1 MAAILQGLV
10 RSNGVVMNCQSGV
23 HTSVPL
29 RTPGQVMQLERMGS
43 SFQTRLSFMRQ
54 LLRRMR
60 RENWQF
66 KRLRLDLDAK
76 GCGVGVYACHGPDR
90 SYSLVAFMHDISPE
104 QRTDRVI
111 ADAWD
116 ATFSLYDGVPDD
128 ADIERLRS
136 QTPYQE
142 AGRFTASEL
151 TLARAN
157 KSMRLF
163 EHVVERLA
171 SGKQPDLSNLN
182 RVGYLMRTTAVY
194 GSGKFG
200 CADREKLAGRP
211 EMQGPFQAE
220 LLTVYLVRWLSM
232 DLVNHVARERGKASS
247 VPLDSRYARYL
258 GIGNATGL
266 GMAPFLTKYPTL
278 INNWV
283 LARET
288 ALARVRSVPMAD
300 QIQFGDF
307 IILLDRA
314 RHFVEEWDV
323 DDETQKARIMQLRL
337 DLDQLKK
344 LCSKG
349 HGQPYAWD
357 TIYRYAEETMSVEAQ
372 EFVVSLLLEQHGEI
386 VDELAGRMSA
396 REPPRLDPAMSLG
409 SLLDIIEANYDW
421 VSSTDFS
428 DPAALKRFW
437 YYSEEKLEPRVGDRQ
452 TEQGSEFEMP
462 IGIARDVNRLR
473 NDLHRCDR
481 SLKVADFLLTAP
493 EYRHVV
499 WRVQLA
505 PHYPY
510 GEIRDNLL
518 GEGRRPLDILRFKL
532 AFFGVAKFDPK
543 SDLWTRVNMYQGAP
557 LPYELASWTGPE
569 WVFPFLPANRI
580 GETIQ

>member
-1 MAAILQGLV
+1 
-10 RSNGVVMNCQSGV
+10 MNCQYGI

-29 RTPGQVMQLERMGS
+29 RAPDQVMQLERMGS

-54 LLRRMR
+54 LVRRMR

-66 KRLRLDLDAK
+66 KRLRFDLDAK
-76 GCGVGVYACHGPDR
+76 GCGVAVYACHGPDR

-128 ADIERLRS
+128 ADIKRLRS

-200 CADREKLAGRP
+200 CADREKLADRP

-232 DLVNHVARERGKASS
+232 DLVNHVARERGKARS
-247 VPLDSRYARYL
+247 VLLDARYARYL

-266 GMAPFLTKYPTL
+266 GMVPFLTKYPTL

-288 ALARVRSVPMAD
+288 ALARVRSVSMAD
-300 QIQFGDF
+300 QIQIGDF
-307 IILLDRA
+307 LMLLDRA
-314 RHFVEEWDV
+314 RHFVEEWNV

-344 LCSKG
+344 SCSKG
-349 HGQPYAWD
+349 NGQPYAWD
-357 TIYRYAEETMSVEAQ
+357 TIYRYTEETLSVEAQ

-386 VDELAGRMSA
+386 VDELADRMSA

-421 VSSTDFS
+421 VISTDFS
-428 DPAALKRFW
+428 DPA
-437 YYSEEKLEPRVGDRQ
+437 
-452 TEQGSEFEMP
+452 
-462 IGIARDVNRLR
+462 
-473 NDLHRCDR
+473 
-481 SLKVADFLLTAP
+481 SLK
-493 EYRHVV
+493 
-499 WRVQLA
+499 
-505 PHYPY
+505 
-510 GEIRDNLL
+510 
-518 GEGRRPLDILRFKL
+518 
-532 AFFGVAKFDPK
+532 
-543 SDLWTRVNMYQGAP
+543 
-557 LPYELASWTGPE
+557 
-569 WVFPFLPANRI
+569 
-580 GETIQ
+580 